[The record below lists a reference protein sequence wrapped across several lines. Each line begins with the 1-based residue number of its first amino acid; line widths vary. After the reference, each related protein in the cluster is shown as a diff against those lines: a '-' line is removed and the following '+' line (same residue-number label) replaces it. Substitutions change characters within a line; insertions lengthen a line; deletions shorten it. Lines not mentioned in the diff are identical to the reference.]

1 MTPIERLKLVAEL
14 TALHNTAPEANE
26 ADRVKQSERIH
37 EVRSLL
43 TGNEDENEGKAEPLE
58 WHEISGAK
66 LPPPYF
72 PCVITPAEAARSPFF
87 KHLYD
92 EQQRIVKEI
101 RIEDGKAMFAVPSG
115 TAIEKGYVGEYQKMG
130 AIVEYAKSH
139 ELRLTEKDL
148 NVRKILPFAVAST
161 PESELE
167 DVVLREGVPDD
178 RTVKITVAGYI
189 RAKLETLL
197 EIPESVT
204 DEDLYNCL
212 TADQKLSVQFAVNQ
226 MIPADN
232 DSDWD

>member
-115 TAIEKGYVGEYQKMG
+115 TAIEKGDQIPNDASLLVVIRNDASAFQVAPKTKGVSKHVTARWLELNFLPSPAG
-130 AIVEYAKSH
+130 HLPGLH
-139 ELRLTEKDL
+139 ERGFGPMAEDDIG
-148 NVRKILPFAVAST
+148 NSAV
-161 PESELE
+161 
-167 DVVLREGVPDD
+167 
-178 RTVKITVAGYI
+178 
-189 RAKLETLL
+189 
-197 EIPESVT
+197 
-204 DEDLYNCL
+204 C
-212 TADQKLSVQFAVNQ
+212 
-226 MIPADN
+226 
-232 DSDWD
+232 

>member
-87 KHLYD
+87 NHLYD

-101 RIEDGKAMFAVPSG
+101 RIEDGNSMFAVPSG
-115 TAIEKGYVGEYQKMG
+115 TAIENGYVGEYQKME

-148 NVRKILPFAVAST
+148 NVRKILPFAVASI

-212 TADQKLSVQFAVNQ
+212 LTRRYKS
-226 MIPADN
+226 
-232 DSDWD
+232 

>member
-1 MTPIERLKLVAEL
+1 MKDYLLRYIGKQKKLIVLSFFSVFVFLIANLALPLLVGYSLDAIVVQENGAFVLDIQFHLLAIYLSIALVMSILGVFFDFVFEYTIGIMT
-14 TALHNTAPEANE
+14 
-26 ADRVKQSERIH
+26 
-37 EVRSLL
+37 
-43 TGNEDENEGKAEPLE
+43 
-58 WHEISGAK
+58 
-66 LPPPYF
+66 
-72 PCVITPAEAARSPFF
+72 
-87 KHLYD
+87 
-92 EQQRIVKEI
+92 QRIVKEI
-101 RIEDGKAMFAVPSG
+101 RIEDGNSMFAVPSG
-115 TAIEKGYVGEYQKMG
+115 TAIENGYVGEYQKME

-148 NVRKILPFAVAST
+148 NVRKILPFAVASI

-212 TADQKLSVQFAVNQ
+212 LTRRYKS
-226 MIPADN
+226 
-232 DSDWD
+232 